1 MVFSMLLARLV
12 NLKLQQTL
20 AVSKASVGF
29 FFSSETVDYP
39 VATLL
44 GAVESSRSRNGH
56 TFKRKFREA
65 FCLSLYTEIFRL
77 PISNNNRSILVIKC
91 EERNLAFE
99 NLK

>member
-1 MVFSMLLARLV
+1 MLLARCLV
-12 NLKLQQTL
+12 NLKLQETL

-39 VATLL
+39 V
-44 GAVESSRSRNGH
+44 GYGRKRSGNSD
-56 TFKRKFREA
+56 TFKRKFQEA

-77 PISNNNRSILVIKC
+77 PIFNYNRSILVIKC
-91 EERNLAFE
+91 EERNLVFE

>member
-1 MVFSMLLARLV
+1 MLLSRCLV

-44 GAVESSRSRNGH
+44 GTVESSRSGNSH
-56 TFKRKFREA
+56 NFKIKFQEA
-65 FCLSLYTEIFRL
+65 FCLSLYTEIFRR
-77 PISNNNRSILVIKC
+77 PIFNNNGSILVIKC
-91 EERNLAFE
+91 EERNLGKSQV
-99 NLK
+99 N